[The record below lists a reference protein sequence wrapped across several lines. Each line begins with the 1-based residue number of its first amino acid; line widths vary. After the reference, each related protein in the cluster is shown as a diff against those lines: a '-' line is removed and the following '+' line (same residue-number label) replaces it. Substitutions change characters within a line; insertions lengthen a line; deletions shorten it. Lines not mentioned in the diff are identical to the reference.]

1 MVNIAN
7 KNKKKRK
14 MKKNISTTITEIEN
28 DIDIMSKS
36 KNIKDIVNKYNNII
50 KSIDKCRTKLDKQ
63 LKSIENDKEVN
74 LISDTEFVDKM
85 AILEQENIE
94 NDLEI
99 EQMKKKVKRINKLAL
114 ECINYLDKQ
123 KMEITSV
130 D

>member
-63 LKSIENDKEVN
+63 LKSIENNKEVN